1 MVGGEIGPIGR
12 SIPGENE
19 VGRRVGRLVG
29 GRCRDRTEKWRDG
42 RQNYRTTE
50 TELLYRTTELQNYRT
65 TELQNNRT
73 IELQNYRNGEGRTIE
88 NRTTE
93 RQNNRTIE

>member
-1 MVGGEIGPIGR
+1 MDQVGDQSQGR
-12 SIPGENE
+12 T
-19 VGRRVGRLVG
+19 RLGGASGDYVVS

-50 TELLYRTTELQNYRT
+50 TELQNYRT
-65 TELQNNRT
+65 TELQNYITTEQQNYRT
-73 IELQNYRNGEGRTIE
+73 TELQNRRRKNDIIQN

-93 RQNNRTIE
+93 R